1 MTITVEA
8 VFTGGVLRPVQPLA
22 LAEGQAVEVT
32 ITSVTPANLQARLP
46 TAEEE
51 AYARRLKAARSLDE
65 MLAVVASAPPLPEG
79 YDLCQAL
86 NANRQATGERL
97 LYPE

>member
-1 MTITVEA
+1 MTMTVEA

-22 LAEGQAVEVT
+22 LAEGQTVEVT
-32 ITSVTPANLQARLP
+32 ITPVMPASLLARLP

-51 AYARRLKAARSLDE
+51 AYAGRLKAARSLDE
-65 MLAVVASAPPLPEG
+65 MLAVVESAPPLPEG

-86 NANRQATGERL
+86 NANREAIGERL